1 MMAAPFDTADDHN
14 AWLTLSQAAHFLDVH
29 PTTLRRWANNGDI
42 PAMVTPGGHRRFAA
56 TDLARFARERSA
68 LRNVQ
73 GIAGL
78 WATKALAHTRQ
89 EVNNHR
95 ADSWL
100 ARYDEKERD
109 HNRPLG
115 QQLMGLTLQY
125 LSSESSE
132 DNSASILEEA
142 KRIGRLYAH
151 NALAQGLS
159 LRATLE
165 ASIFFR
171 DKLVE
176 TALQLPETA
185 NIRPEANMRLLRRV
199 NELLNA
205 VHLAAVEVFE
215 NGHSTNDMPDAA
227 VAGDPPPANPPD
239 APTS

>member
-1 MMAAPFDTADDHN
+1 MATPPAPPDDHN
-14 AWLTLSQAAHFLDVH
+14 AWLTLSQAARFLDVH

-56 TDLARFARERSA
+56 SDLARFARERSA

-89 EVNNHR
+89 EVNSHR
-95 ADSWL
+95 ADGWL
-100 ARYDEKERD
+100 AQYDAKERD
-109 HNRPLG
+109 QNRPLG

-171 DKLVE
+171 DKLIE

-215 NGHSTNDMPDAA
+215 NGHSEANGPADSPPA
-227 VAGDPPPANPPD
+227 DPPAGAPAD
-239 APTS
+239 APAS

>member
-1 MMAAPFDTADDHN
+1 MMATPSATPADHN
-14 AWLTLSQAAHFLDVH
+14 AWLTLSQAARFLDVH

-42 PAMVTPGGHRRFAA
+42 MVMVTPGGHRRFAA

-68 LRNVQ
+68 LRNVP

-89 EVNNHR
+89 EVLSHR
-95 ADSWL
+95 RDGWL
-100 ARYDEKERD
+100 AQYNEKERD

-125 LSSESSE
+125 LSSEVSE
-132 DNSASILEEA
+132 ENSAAILEEA
-142 KRIGRLYAH
+142 RRIGRLYAH

-171 DKLVE
+171 DKLIE

-205 VHLAAVEVFE
+205 VHLAAVDVFE
-215 NGHSTNDMPDAA
+215 MAHAANGATSVPTADTPPAVPPDAA
-227 VAGDPPPANPPD
+227 
-239 APTS
+239 TS